1 MKRYLLLML
10 PLALAACTKPTQEPA
25 ATAAPAEP
33 VAAAAPAAATP
44 AVEAGASL
52 PAYHWQLTDA
62 RTADGKRI
70 DGLFVRV
77 DSPLQ
82 LDFIDGRL
90 AVSNSCN
97 RMSGGYTLAGDQLT
111 LTQMASTMMACS
123 DPALMALDQE
133 LGKRLAGT
141 STLTLQAGDAPVLTL
156 TSAAADVLTFTGAPT
171 PETRFGGPGEIA
183 FLEVGP
189 QTKPCNH
196 PSIPN
201 MQCLQV
207 REIKFGE
214 NGIRTGT
221 PGEFQPLY
229 QDIEGF
235 THQAGTRNV
244 VRVKRFTIA
253 NPPADGSSV
262 AYVLDMVVESE
273 TVK

>member
-1 MKRYLLLML
+1 
-10 PLALAACTKPTQEPA
+10 
-25 ATAAPAEP
+25 
-33 VAAAAPAAATP
+33 VAAATPAAATP
-44 AVEAGASL
+44 AAETGASL

-70 DGLFVRV
+70 DALFVRA
-77 DSPLQ
+77 DSPPQ
-82 LDFIDGRL
+82 LDFIEGRL

-97 RMSGGYTLAGDQLT
+97 RMSGGYTLTGDQLT
-111 LTQMASTMMACS
+111 LTTMASTMIACA

-133 LGKRLAGT
+133 LGKRLQGT
-141 STLTLQAGDAPVLTL
+141 STLALQSGDAPVLTL
-156 TSAAADVLTFTGAPT
+156 TGTAADVLTFTGAPT

-189 QTKPCNH
+189 QTKACNH
-196 PSIPN
+196 PLIPDV
-201 MQCLQV
+201 QCLQV
-207 REIKFGE
+207 REIKFDE

-229 QDIEGF
+229 QAIEGF

-262 AYVLDMVVESE
+262 AYVLDMVAESE
-273 TVK
+273 TIK